1 LEIHPPSGKNEL
13 AGILEA
19 LEKLWKTRLDERGRI
34 YIPKEVRET
43 LQITLGERI
52 YVKLE
57 NDHFNVYTS
66 KSIKRLLKENNELR
80 ENH

>member
-1 LEIHPPSGKNEL
+1 MTE
-13 AGILEA
+13 ILEA
-19 LEKLWKTRLDERGRI
+19 LEKLWKTKLDERGRI

-66 KSIKRLLKENNELR
+66 KSIKRLLKENE
-80 ENH
+80 

>member
-1 LEIHPPSGKNEL
+1 MEIHPPSRKNEL
-13 AGILEA
+13 TEILEA
-19 LEKLWKTRLDERGRI
+19 LEKLWKTKLDERGRI

-66 KSIKRLLKENNELR
+66 KSIKRLLKENE
-80 ENH
+80 

>member
-1 LEIHPPSGKNEL
+1 LGIHPPSRKNEL
-13 AGILEA
+13 TEILEA
-19 LEKLWKTRLDERGRI
+19 LEKLWKTELDERGRI

-57 NDHFNVYTS
+57 NDHLNVYTS
-66 KSIKRLLKENNELR
+66 KSIKRLLKENQ
-80 ENH
+80 

>member
-1 LEIHPPSGKNEL
+1 MTK
-13 AGILEA
+13 ILEE

-34 YIPKEVRET
+34 YIPKMVRET
-43 LQITLGERI
+43 LQIKLGERI

-66 KSIKRLLKENNELR
+66 KSIKSLLKENE
-80 ENH
+80 

>member
-1 LEIHPPSGKNEL
+1 MAE
-13 AGILEA
+13 ILEA

-34 YIPKEVRET
+34 YIPKVVRET
-43 LQITLGERI
+43 LQINLGERI

-66 KSIKRLLKENNELR
+66 KSIKSLLKENE
-80 ENH
+80 

>member
-13 AGILEA
+13 TEILEA
-19 LEKLWKTRLDERGRI
+19 LEKLWKTKLDERGRI

-57 NDHFNVYTS
+57 NDHLNVYTS
-66 KSIKRLLKENNELR
+66 KSIKRLLKENE
-80 ENH
+80 